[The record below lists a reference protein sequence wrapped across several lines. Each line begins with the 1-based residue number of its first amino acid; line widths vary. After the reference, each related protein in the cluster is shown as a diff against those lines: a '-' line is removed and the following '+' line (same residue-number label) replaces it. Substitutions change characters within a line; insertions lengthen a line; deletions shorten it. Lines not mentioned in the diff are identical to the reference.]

1 MKKKF
6 ELFTEFEPAWDQP
19 NAIKQLIEWVERGD
33 KEQVLLWATWTWKT
47 YTIANVI
54 NKIQKPTL
62 VMAHNKTLAAQ
73 LASEF
78 QRFFPNNSV
87 CYFVSYYD
95 YYQPEA
101 YVPKSDTYIE
111 KSTAIN
117 AEIDKYRHQATQS
130 LLTRDDIIIVASVS
144 AIYWLWDSK
153 DYEKLAITLK
163 KWDDYVRND
172 LLRKLTDLQFT
183 RAFWWFKQGQFNVLW
198 DVVEVFPP
206 SWDNVFRFEFFWDE
220 LDWITEIDWFTW
232 DTVADDMNEIK
243 IYPAKHNVTLKEK
256 IKEVIPKIIEEM
268 NAQHK
273 HFMEIWDI
281 NAAERIKTRTEYDIE
296 MLRETGYCNWIE
308 NYVKYF
314 NFDDEK
320 WKPPTLF
327 NYLPKDFLLVIDESH
342 ITLPQIWAMY
352 EWNYSRKQNLVNYW
366 FRLPSSHFNRPLKF
380 GEFEDFI
387 HTWIFVSATPWKYEH
402 REQEVMP
409 KVIEQIIRPTGLLD
423 PVIEVHWHQWEMDNL
438 LWEIHKTLVKN
449 ERVLVTTVT
458 KKFAE
463 EISDFFIKKGIKAK
477 YMHSEIDTME
487 RIEILRELRLWKID
501 VLVWINLLR
510 EWLDLPEV
518 SFVAILDAD
527 KEWFLRSRDALI
539 QVIWRAAR
547 NAWWHVIMYADRI
560 TKAMRYAIDET
571 ARRRELQN
579 AYNEKHWITP
589 KTIIKE
595 IKDIHKP
602 LAWDIR
608 KPSKIKKVKIRD
620 WIKELEDKMQIV
632 IEALDFEAASEIR
645 DEIEMLK
652 EQL

>member
-6 ELFTEFEPAWDQP
+6 ELFTEFTPSWDQP
-19 NAIKQLIEWVERGD
+19 NAIKQLVEWIERWD
-33 KEQVLLWATWTWKT
+33 KEQVLLWATGTWKT
-47 YTIANVI
+47 FTIASVI
-54 NKIQKPTL
+54 EKVQKPTI

-101 YVPKSDTYIE
+101 YVPKTDTYIE

-117 AEIDKYRHQATQS
+117 EEIDKYRHQATQN
-130 LLTRDDIIIVASVS
+130 LLTRDDVIIVASVS

-153 DYEKLAITLK
+153 DYEKLAIILEKGKEYT
-163 KWDDYVRND
+163 RND
-172 LLRKLTDLQFT
+172 LLHKLTDLQFR
-183 RAFWWFKQGQFNVLW
+183 RAFWGFRQWQFNVLW
-198 DVVEVFPP
+198 DIIEIFPP
-206 SWDNVFRFEFFWDE
+206 SWDNIIRLEFFWDE
-220 LDWITEIDWFTW
+220 LDAISEADWFTW
-232 DTVADDMNEIK
+232 DTISDDMDKIK

-256 IKEVIPKIIEEM
+256 IWEVIPHIIEEM
-268 NAQHK
+268 NLQYK
-273 HFMEIWDI
+273 HFMDIWDL

-314 NFDDEK
+314 NDDK
-320 WKPPTLF
+320 SWKPSTLF
-327 NYLPKDFLLVIDESH
+327 GYLPKDFLLVIDESH

-366 FRLPSSHFNRPLKF
+366 FRLPSSHHNRPLKF
-380 GEFEDFI
+380 KEFENFI
-387 HTWIFVSATPWKYEH
+387 HNWIFVSATPWKYEY
-402 REQEVMP
+402 REQKIQP
-409 KVIEQIIRPTGLLD
+409 KIIEQIIRPTGLLD
-423 PVIEVHWHQWEMDNL
+423 PIIEVRKHKWEMDDL
-438 LWEIHKTLVKN
+438 LSEIAKTLAKN

-463 EISDFFIKKGIKAK
+463 EISDFFLKNWIKAK
-477 YMHSEIDTME
+477 YLHSEIDTME
-487 RIEILRELRLWKID
+487 RIEILRELRLWKIE

-539 QVIWRAAR
+539 QVVWRAAR
-547 NAWWHVIMYADRI
+547 NSSGHVVMYADRI
-560 TKAMRYAIDET
+560 TKAMHSAIDET
-571 ARRRELQN
+571 SRRRKIQED
-579 AYNEKHWITP
+579 YNTKHWIIP
-589 KTIIKE
+589 KTIIKD
-595 IKDIHKP
+595 IKDIHKES
-602 LAWDIR
+602 AWTTWKPCPSELRLEIR
-608 KPSKIKKVKIRD
+608 AFCHQD
-620 WIKELEDKMQIV
+620 WIPKLWHPP
-632 IEALDFEAASEIR
+632 ADFLCVR
-645 DEIEMLK
+645 Y
-652 EQL
+652 Q